1 MLLAID
7 CGNSN
12 TVFALYEGQHQRAK
26 WRVATDPRQPAE
38 SLAEWLGQAMA
49 EAGLS
54 FSGIEAAIV
63 GSVVPAMAEPL
74 RQLCRH
80 CGVEPVE
87 TERLLLRSGLAL
99 RVERPELLGVDRA
112 LNALAVRRR
121 FALPAVVVDFG
132 TATKF
137 DVVAADGGY
146 EGGAICPGFELGLA
160 ALHSSLARV
169 PSVALRRSDRVIGR
183 TTEAAL
189 SAGALW
195 GYVALVEGLI
205 ARIEREVGRP
215 LTTIATGGIAP
226 VLLPLTAVFAH
237 HVPDLTLD
245 ALALLA
251 QGAP

>member
-1 MLLAID
+1 MTVIATGGLGVLFMQETDAIDHHEPDLTLDGLVLLYEGGRGGARMHLVID

-12 TVFALYEGQHQRAK
+12 TVFALYEGEQQRGK
-26 WRVATDPRQPAE
+26 WRVATDPRRSAE

-49 EAGLS
+49 AAGLS

-87 TERLLLRSGLAL
+87 AERLLLRSGLAL

-112 LNALAVRRR
+112 LNALAARRR

-169 PSVALRRSDRVIGR
+169 PSVALRRPDRVIGR

-189 SAGALW
+189 SAGLS
-195 GYVALVEGLI
+195 G
-205 ARIEREVGRP
+205 
-215 LTTIATGGIAP
+215 ATSLSSRA
-226 VLLPLTAVFAH
+226 
-237 HVPDLTLD
+237 
-245 ALALLA
+245 
-251 QGAP
+251 